1 MLGAVRRRSK
11 HGFYPSAS
19 RTEFHAAV
27 LRPPTPEI
35 RQVCDSHA
43 EATDPDLEFRTF
55 QNGYC
60 PVGRSRLKSP
70 LELLKGPRVTSSM
83 SRKQADPMNDPIPGI
98 EDLDD
103 IPGTT
108 IFTLQR
114 ARRGYPL
121 NQFCMSLMSPS
132 NRTEFK
138 SDERAYLAR
147 WPMSSSARDAVLRR
161 DFNAMIAEGG
171 NIY

>member
-1 MLGAVRRRSK
+1 
-11 HGFYPSAS
+11 
-19 RTEFHAAV
+19 
-27 LRPPTPEI
+27 
-35 RQVCDSHA
+35 
-43 EATDPDLEFRTF
+43 
-55 QNGYC
+55 
-60 PVGRSRLKSP
+60 
-70 LELLKGPRVTSSM
+70 M

-121 NQFCMSLMSPS
+121 NQFCMSLMSAS

-171 NIY
+171 NIYFLAKIFATDGRNFQWAAAQMTGVTPQSYVDMMRSGGRSPDGLRSKRKGG

>member
-1 MLGAVRRRSK
+1 
-11 HGFYPSAS
+11 
-19 RTEFHAAV
+19 
-27 LRPPTPEI
+27 
-35 RQVCDSHA
+35 
-43 EATDPDLEFRTF
+43 
-55 QNGYC
+55 
-60 PVGRSRLKSP
+60 
-70 LELLKGPRVTSSM
+70 
-83 SRKQADPMNDPIPGI
+83 MNDPIPSI

-114 ARRGYPL
+114 AQRGYPL

-138 SDERAYLAR
+138 ADERAYLAR
-147 WPMSSSARDAVLRR
+147 WSMSPAARDAVLRR

-171 NIY
+171 NIYFLAKIFATDGRNFQWAAAQMTGVTPQAYVEMMHTGGRSLAGLRSKREGR